1 MPSSI
6 STAFVQQFSSN
17 IYNLAQQK
25 GSRLRSAVRNE
36 MIKGDSGYFER
47 LGQAA
52 AQEKAGQHSDMP
64 LLDITHTRNRLSL
77 TDFEWASLVDTEDK
91 LKLLIDPVS
100 NYSQAAMNAL
110 GRSMDD
116 VIIAAMLG
124 NAHRGS
130 AGATSTALTAAQ
142 HIGCVDNGA
151 LSGLNVETLRKVKQ
165 LFDAADVDE
174 SIPRHI
180 AISSVELKSLLG
192 QTEVTSQDYAAVKAL
207 VQGNVD
213 TFLGFKFH
221 RLERLPTNS
230 TPYRSSSSFVAT
242 IDTSTGGVTLSTG
255 NGDSLRRC
263 VAWAEDGVILGLGAE
278 PKGSI
283 DRRVDKSGIP
293 WQASASMSIG
303 AERMEEAKVVCII
316 SSLT

>member
-6 STAFVQQFSSN
+6 STSFIQQFSSN

-25 GSRLRSAVRNE
+25 GSRLRGGVRNE

-47 LGQAA
+47 LGTAT

-100 NYSQAAMNAL
+100 AYSQAAMWAL
-110 GRSMDD
+110 GRSIDD
-116 VIIAAMLG
+116 VLIAAMLG
-124 NAHRGS
+124 DAHRGS
-130 AGATSTALTAAQ
+130 AGATSTALTAGQ
-142 HIGCVDNGA
+142 HIGAVSGGS
-151 LSGLNVETLRKVKQ
+151 LSGLNVATLREVKRV
-165 LFDAADVDE
+165 FDANDVDE

-180 AISSVELKSLLG
+180 AISSVELKALLG
-192 QTEVTSQDYAAVKAL
+192 QTEVVSHDYANVKAL
-207 VQGNVD
+207 VQGDVD

-230 TPYRSSSSFVAT
+230 SPYRASSAFVAT
-242 IDTSTGGVTLSTG
+242 VDTSTGAVTLSTG
-255 NGDSLRRC
+255 NGNSLRRC

-278 PKGSI
+278 PQGSI

-293 WQASASMSIG
+293 WQASARMSIG
-303 AERMEEAKVVCII
+303 AERMEEAKVVCILT
-316 SSLT
+316 SLT